1 MAYYFECKDCSEK
14 KVFCEDQDKDVPIHE
29 GKKQEYET
37 VVCTACMSKKIRL
50 KGNYIII

>member
-1 MAYYFECKDCSEK
+1 MAYYFQCKECEK
-14 KVFCEDQDKDVPIHE
+14 KQTFGLTKLFEEIPE

-37 VVCTACMSKKIRL
+37 VVCTTCISKKIRL